1 MVYDEAITRK
11 SFNEMLR
18 FLRFANKIGEVPLL
32 FGGWAVYQY
41 NPYAGSR
48 GVDFVV
54 SDENFDACVDF
65 LVSIGYELK
74 ELRLKKGT
82 IFFDLYKKSERINPE
97 IELDLDFFYKKAERV
112 YLKGTEHEVLLPKL
126 PTLFLSK
133 AQALISRDVPKDQ
146 SDVISLLAKFRDTD
160 FEIKRNLD
168 EKTKSKLELLINKI
182 DVFSLVMKPT
192 KKNIEE
198 VNSRLK
204 KLLK

>member
-82 IFFDLYKKSERINPE
+82 IFKRSSFNSYPIETKVDACIE
-97 IELDLDFFYKKAERV
+97 I
-112 YLKGTEHEVLLPKL
+112 
-126 PTLFLSK
+126 
-133 AQALISRDVPKDQ
+133 
-146 SDVISLLAKFRDTD
+146 
-160 FEIKRNLD
+160 
-168 EKTKSKLELLINKI
+168 
-182 DVFSLVMKPT
+182 
-192 KKNIEE
+192 
-198 VNSRLK
+198 
-204 KLLK
+204 